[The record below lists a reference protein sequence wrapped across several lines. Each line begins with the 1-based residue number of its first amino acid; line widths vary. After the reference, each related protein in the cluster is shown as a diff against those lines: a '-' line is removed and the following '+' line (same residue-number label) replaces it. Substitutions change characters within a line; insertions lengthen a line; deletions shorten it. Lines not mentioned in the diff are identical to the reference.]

1 MSKCIHNKIKTLC
14 KDCNGSGLCIHFT
27 KKSMC
32 KSCFGSQICIHNKQ
46 KASCVDCGGSQICIH
61 NKRKSRCKECD
72 GKEYCIHN
80 KAKNICID
88 CKGASICEH
97 NKIKFGCR
105 ECKGSQICIHNKKKS
120 RCVEC
125 KGSQICIHNRE
136 KTDCIECGGSQIC
149 IHKKRKRN
157 CKECLGSQICI
168 HNKQKSICFEC
179 GGSQICI
186 HNKYK
191 TRCRECDG
199 SELCKSTFCEK
210 SKIRKYNNYC
220 LTCCINL
227 FPDIKVSRNYK
238 TKERMVVDFI
248 INKFS
253 NLSWIHDKKIYDG
266 CSKRRPD
273 LLLDVG
279 EQLIIIEVDENKH
292 DNYDCVCE
300 NKRLM
305 EISQDL
311 NHRPIIFIRFN
322 PDKYTDINNNQI
334 TSCWKIH
341 PQSGVLYI
349 NKKKLNEWNERLHV
363 LELQVKYWIDNK
375 TSKTVEIIELFY

>member
-14 KDCNGSGLCIHFT
+14 KDCGGSGLCIHFT

-32 KSCFGSQICIHNKQ
+32 KSCYGSQICIHNKQ
-46 KASCVDCGGSQICIH
+46 KASCIDCGGSQICIH
-61 NKRKSRCKECD
+61 NKRKSRCRECD

-97 NKIKFGCR
+97 NKIKFGCI
-105 ECKGSQICIHNKKKS
+105 ECKGSQICIHNKRKS

-136 KTDCIECGGSQIC
+136 KTDCIDCGGSQIC
-149 IHKKRKRN
+149 IHNKRKRY

-168 HNKQKSICFEC
+168 HNKR
-179 GGSQICI
+179 
-186 HNKYK
+186 K
-191 TRCRECDG
+191 TKCRECDG
-199 SELCKSTFCEK
+199 SELCKSIFCEK
-210 SKIRKYNNYC
+210 SKIKKYNNYC

-238 TKERMVVDFI
+238 TKELTIVDFI

-253 NLSWIHDKKIYDG
+253 NLTWISDKKIYDG

-273 LLLDVG
+273 LLLDLG
-279 EQLIIIEVDENKH
+279 EKIIIIEVDENKH
-292 DNYDCVCE
+292 NNYDCICE

-334 TSCWKIH
+334 TSCWKIN

-349 NKKKLNEWNERLHV
+349 NKKKLNE
-363 LELQVKYWIDNK
+363 
-375 TSKTVEIIELFY
+375 